1 MYSENMV
8 ERRDNESTG
17 NQTGDVGVQHNH
29 YAPVCMQVIGALC
42 LVGAEATDP
51 APTKGGLLDGN
62 LDEEEKGSAVLR
74 VLESDPP
81 AAVIRDAGTRGLGVE
96 VQTFLDAH
104 YVPSGVGEIWTER

>member
-1 MYSENMV
+1 MAAV
-8 ERRDNESTG
+8 RPIDGFRQQFDFVASTLG
-17 NQTGDVGVQHNH
+17 DEDVVLTGWTGCAVFQPHAYRYFFLHSG
-29 YAPVCMQVIGALC
+29 ML
-42 LVGAEATDP
+42 
-51 APTKGGLLDGN
+51 GN